1 MASTTLTETTQVSQ
15 SEILSVAGIQD
26 TAATPRNVNTELS
39 YYTPPPNGG
48 PQPPVYLKDA
58 SSRAKTKPHFQPV
71 MVFDVRGSGVEH
83 TLDKTGIQ
91 YTNHKSGLSVDDF
104 DDEEKVKAAY
114 YQEVEELLKTLTGA
128 SKVKIFNHIVRKAH
142 THYLYLKDDGSKEGD
157 VSTEDEP
164 SKEVAP
170 KTEGTSQ
177 VETNAP
183 KPQAD
188 LNKALAIPAE
198 LQGPVRGIH
207 IDQSYTYAP
216 EVVKSN
222 FPDPIE
228 QERLLKGRF
237 QIINVWRPI
246 KTVFKD
252 PLAVLEAGTV
262 LEEELVPIKIIYPTF
277 QFESASV
284 KALEGRED
292 GGHRWWYM
300 SHQTPEEVLCFKNFD
315 SKTDGRARRV
325 PHSSF
330 TDPEYEDRDARMS
343 VEIRALVFHE
353 DDVE

>member
-1 MASTTLTETTQVSQ
+1 
-15 SEILSVAGIQD
+15 
-26 TAATPRNVNTELS
+26 
-39 YYTPPPNGG
+39 
-48 PQPPVYLKDA
+48 
-58 SSRAKTKPHFQPV
+58 
-71 MVFDVRGSGVEH
+71 
-83 TLDKTGIQ
+83 
-91 YTNHKSGLSVDDF
+91 
-104 DDEEKVKAAY
+104 
-114 YQEVEELLKTLTGA
+114 
-128 SKVKIFNHIVRKAH
+128 VKIFNHIVRKAH